1 LLELPF
7 PEFIDLE
14 DERFL
19 HLFSELDCFI
29 TILELRLVL
38 LVVVLPDLLITE
50 ALLLLELLFVEL
62 LELEFCFEHFVVV
75 SLIDEVVVFEF
86 FSLDRVE

>member
-7 PEFIDLE
+7 PEFNDLE
-14 DERFL
+14 DDERFESFL

-29 TILELRLVL
+29 TILEL

-50 ALLLLELLFVEL
+50 VLPLLELLFAVL
-62 LELEFCFEHFVVV
+62 LELCFEHFVV
-75 SLIDEVVVFEF
+75 SLIDEVFVFEF

>member
-7 PEFIDLE
+7 PEFNDLE
-14 DERFL
+14 DDERFESFL

-29 TILELRLVL
+29 TILEL

-50 ALLLLELLFVEL
+50 VLPLLELLFVEL
-62 LELEFCFEHFVVV
+62 LELCFEHFVV
-75 SLIDEVVVFEF
+75 SLIDEVFVFEF